1 MRLKSLA
8 FILLIARSGLIYS
21 AEITP
26 SVVRD
31 FKPESISKLLTQQT
45 VIQVF
50 QDSRGLL
57 WILTQEGLNNYN
69 GFKLENF
76 KYSSTNS
83 NSISSNFVTRIAE
96 GAEGFLWIST
106 IGGGLNKFNPA
117 DNSFTPMYTSS
128 TDNSPLSN
136 DIHTVFR
143 DQSGTLWLGYENSF
157 SAFYPSTGEFRHFLP
172 QKQGFPPLGSVSR
185 FDQTKDGTIWIATQA
200 GLIELQPNSN
210 QISIYQHEI
219 DNPLSIVSNDL
230 VGVLADQNDRVWVIS
245 RDSGIGILDAKRDFS
260 LSFEHNESDST
271 SLSSNIIYDAYEDEE
286 GGIWIGTQQG
296 LNLFVENE
304 NNFQHFT
311 RQNTEL
317 PSDIISSIYQSREGK
332 YWIGTYYGLASGMPS
347 IFTKI
352 DTVNGEISSNSVNAF
367 SQTYDGSFW
376 VGTDDGLNRLKPDHH
391 KFEWINE
398 STYPRISSPDVMS
411 LLAIGNVLWIG
422 TFNGGLNKLD
432 IETGKS
438 IVYKHSELDGS
449 SIGADG
455 VTSLLLTEKDQLM
468 VGTFGG
474 GLSIFRQNTNDFET
488 LTNVP
493 GDQTSLSNNNV
504 IALFQDSLGLIW
516 VGTERGLNRFDPA
529 TRTFDRYFVDSTS
542 PNGISSDM
550 VWAFYEDDEQQL
562 WLGTS
567 GGSLNRWD
575 ASDRASGVANFHHYA
590 ESISL
595 PSSNIYGIQSD
606 SIGLLWLSHNRG
618 ITSLNPETLETHQYG
633 VRDGLQDSEFNM
645 GAAFKDSTGTI
656 YFGGNRGFNIIPPDG
671 VETKY
676 ITPDVS
682 ISDIRIMN
690 QSKVFDLPYDSLEQ
704 LELGYEDRMLSVDFF
719 AADYSNPKLIQYAY
733 KLEGINPDWV
743 ISPEAHV
750 ASFTTLPP
758 GKYTLKL
765 ATASP
770 NGVWNWDAAS
780 LPILVRPPPWLSP
793 IAYSVYFLFGLSLL
807 AYLVIRQRSQSRK
820 SLERQRDLESKVMER
835 TADLQVARQVA
846 EEANRSKSNFLATM
860 SHEIRT
866 PMHGMIGM
874 TELLLHT
881 NLSEQQRRFAE
892 AAHNSGESLL
902 GLINAI
908 LDFSK
913 IEAEKVEL
921 ETIDFCPVELVDEIC
936 YLQGEPSNRKGLSLL
951 TICDDSVPPRLEG
964 DPTKIRQVIMNLVSN
979 AIKFTH
985 EGRIAVSVSAKPGSH
1000 NSGIVDLS
1008 ISVQD
1013 TGIGMDAE
1021 TQNRVFEAF
1030 TQADTSTTRQYGGTG
1045 LGLAISK
1052 QYVEMMQGK
1061 ITVSSKPDEG
1071 TSISIVLPL
1080 SISNDLSVTRRR
1092 LRGAKANFLCEDSG
1106 TIAMVSS
1113 HLARLG
1119 VETTTTIEPLE
1130 LTRPLPQNEFIII
1143 DYDYVMAHEEAAA
1156 AVRKIIDQRVIVL
1169 SPLTTTTKFQ
1179 QLSNW
1184 KNITKPITLSSLYDG
1199 ASEFVNEQDSSNRQ
1213 SIKTAFSTNRIG
1225 PRILVAEDVETNQK
1239 IATEMLQLLD
1249 FEVDI
1254 AENGLI
1260 AVEKFASG
1268 DHILIF
1274 MDCQMPVMDGFAATR
1289 EIRSIENSN
1298 GQPGIPIIA
1307 LTAGIGKEDKDRC
1320 TEAGMDAYLTKPFS
1334 ISELSE
1340 SIQQLDEKMAKRK
1353 SIYVESKPRLE
1364 HGPAFNQEN
1373 GQAAP
1378 RDDINPE
1385 IFNVRAII
1393 NIQEVEQQTGKT
1405 LLPSIL
1411 DGFTDQMQEKLIEI
1425 SEDLKSGDS
1434 ERLYRT
1440 AHAIKS
1446 MSANIGA
1453 EKVRSI
1459 SAEVE
1464 GLGRSGNIA
1473 NVESSVSNISDAY
1486 EEFVKEFRVRF
1497 M

>member
-1 MRLKSLA
+1 M
-8 FILLIARSGLIYS
+8 
-21 AEITP
+21 
-26 SVVRD
+26 D
-31 FKPESISKLLTQQT
+31 FKLESISKLLTQQT

-83 NSISSNFVTRIAE
+83 NSISSNFVTRIE
-96 GAEGFLWIST
+96 EDDQGLLWIST
-106 IGGGLNKFNPA
+106 IGGGLNKYNPA
-117 DNSFTPMYTSS
+117 DNSFTPLYTGS

-143 DQSGTLWLGYENSF
+143 DQSGTLWLGYDNAF
-157 SAFYPSTGEFRHFLP
+157 SAFNPSTGDFRHFVP
-172 QKQGFPPLGSVSR
+172 QQQGFPSLGAVSR
-185 FDQTKDGTIWIATQA
+185 FAQTKDGTIWIATQA
-200 GLIELQPNSN
+200 GLIGLQPTSN
-210 QISIYQHEI
+210 QFSIYQNEI

-230 VGVLADQNDRVWVIS
+230 VGVIADKKDRVWIIS
-245 RDSGIGILDAKRDFS
+245 RDSGIGILDAKRKFS
-260 LSFEHNESDST
+260 LRFEHNESDPT
-271 SLSSNIIYDAYEDEE
+271 SLSSNIIYDAFEDEE

-296 LNLFVENE
+296 LDLFQENE
-304 NNFQHFT
+304 KNFRHFT

-352 DTVNGEISSNSVNAF
+352 DTVNGGISSNSVNAF
-367 SQTYDGSFW
+367 SETKDGSFW
-376 VGTDDGLNRLKPDHH
+376 VGTDDGLNRLKPNSQE
-391 KFEWINE
+391 FEWINE
-398 STYPRISSPDVMS
+398 STYPSISSPDVMS
-411 LLAIGNVLWIG
+411 LLANGNELWIG

-432 IETGKS
+432 VEAGNNY
-438 IVYKHSELDGS
+438 VYKHSELDSS

-455 VTSLLLTEKDQLM
+455 VTSLLLTADGQLM

-474 GLSIFRQNTNDFET
+474 GLSIFRESTNNFET
-488 LTNVP
+488 LTNAP
-493 GDQTSLSNNNV
+493 GDNNSLSNNNV

-516 VGTERGLNRFDPA
+516 VGTERGLNRFDPE
-529 TRTFDRYFVDSTS
+529 TKKFDRYFVDSNN
-542 PNGISSDM
+542 PNSISSDM
-550 VWAFYEDDEQQL
+550 VWTFYEDSEEQL

-575 ASDRASGVANFHHYA
+575 ALDRASGIANFHHYA

-606 SIGLLWLSHNRG
+606 SNGLLWLSHNRG
-618 ITSLNPETLETHQYG
+618 ITSLNPQTLETHQYG

-645 GAAFKDSTGTI
+645 GAAFKDSSGTI
-656 YFGGNRGFNIIPPDG
+656 YFGGNRGFNVISKQG
-671 VETKY
+671 VETRY
-676 ITPDVS
+676 VMPDVS

-690 QSKVFDLPYDSLEQ
+690 QSKIFDLPYDSLNQ
-704 LELGYEDRMLSVDFF
+704 LELGYEDRMISVDFF
-719 AADYSNPKLIQYAY
+719 ASDYSNPQLIQYAY

-758 GKYTLKL
+758 GSYTLRM
-765 ATASP
+765 AAASP

-780 LPILVRPPPWLSP
+780 LPIVVRPPPWLSP
-793 IAYSVYFLFGLSLL
+793 IAYSVYVLLGLSLL
-807 AYLVIRQRSQSRK
+807 AYLFIRQKSQSRK

-835 TADLQVARQVA
+835 TADLQIARQIA
-846 EEANRSKSNFLATM
+846 EEANKAKSNFLATM

-902 GLINAI
+902 SLINAI

-913 IEAEKVEL
+913 IEAAKVEL
-921 ETIDFCPVELVDEIC
+921 ESIDFCPVELVDEIC
-936 YLQGEPSNRKGLSLL
+936 YLQGEPANRKGLSILS
-951 TICDDSVPPRLEG
+951 ICDRMVPARVEG
-964 DPTKIRQVIMNLVSN
+964 DPTKIRQIIMNLVSN

-985 EGRIAVSVSAKPGSH
+985 EGRITVTVSAQPDAFNKNIS
-1000 NSGIVDLS
+1000 ILS
-1008 ISVQD
+1008 ISVKD

-1052 QYVEMMQGK
+1052 QYVEMMNGD
-1061 ITVSSKPDEG
+1061 ITVSSQPGEG
-1071 TSISIVLPL
+1071 TCITVVTPLPISKNVTI
-1080 SISNDLSVTRRR
+1080 TRRR
-1092 LRGAKANFLCEDSG
+1092 LRGTKATLLCEDEG
-1106 TIAMVSS
+1106 TIDMVSS

-1119 VETTTTIEPLE
+1119 ANIFTTTDVNQLAKIMPT
-1130 LTRPLPQNEFIII
+1130 NEFIII
-1143 DYDYVMAHEEAAA
+1143 DYDYLIAHEVARNEIG
-1156 AVRKIIDQRVIVL
+1156 KISDHRVIVL
-1169 SPLTTTTKFQ
+1169 SPLTTTSKFH
-1179 QLSNW
+1179 QLSKW
-1184 KNITKPITLSSLYDG
+1184 KTVTKPITLSSIYDG
-1199 ASEFVNEQDSSNRQ
+1199 ASEFVSESKPSSSLNGESESNTLLAR
-1213 SIKTAFSTNRIG
+1213 
-1225 PRILVAEDVETNQK
+1225 PRILVAEDVMTNQK
-1239 IATEMLQLLD
+1239 IASEMLQLLD

-1254 AENGLI
+1254 AENGSV
-1260 AVEKFASG
+1260 AVEKFQSG
-1268 DHILIF
+1268 HHVLIF
-1274 MDCQMPVMDGFAATR
+1274 MDCQMPVMDGFEATR
-1289 EIRSIENSN
+1289 EIRRIELLNKL
-1298 GQPGIPIIA
+1298 PAIPIIA
-1307 LTAGIGKEDKDRC
+1307 LTAGIGKEDRDRC

-1334 ISELSE
+1334 ISELSD
-1340 SIQQLDEKMAKRK
+1340 SIQQFNELIENRNSKTTDENLERSYDYTETSK
-1353 SIYVESKPRLE
+1353 SSP
-1364 HGPAFNQEN
+1364 QS
-1373 GQAAP
+1373 
-1378 RDDINPE
+1378 DINQE
-1385 IFNVRAII
+1385 IFNIRAIN
-1393 NIQEVEQQTGKT
+1393 NIREVEQQTGRI

-1411 DGFTDQMQEKLIEI
+1411 DGFTNQMQEKLAEI
-1425 SEDLKSGDS
+1425 SNDLHSGDS
-1434 ERLYRT
+1434 DRLYRT

-1453 EKVRSI
+1453 EKVRLI

-1473 NVESSVSNISDAY
+1473 SVENSLIEISEAY
-1486 EEFVKEFRVRF
+1486 EEFVREFRVRF